1 MIKTR
6 LLIFICTLLA
16 VTGLRAQVTSDPSP
30 LQEDATDVTIYFHAD
45 QGNQGLKDQ
54 PASAQIYAHTGACLS
69 NGQTWVNAPT
79 WGDNSAK
86 YKLTYVSEN
95 LWKLYI
101 GDIRTY
107 YGITDPAVNVTRLAF
122 VFRNADNS
130 KEGKGPG
137 NSDIFLDLVDAGL
150 QIALESN
157 LTGTLITPET
167 STVTFKVG
175 ATKAA
180 DLTLSMN
187 GTQVAEAKG
196 QRQLTYDVVFTAPG
210 NYEMTAT
217 ATADGETVTTS
228 RVYCY
233 AEGSPE
239 APYPGGTP
247 KMGAVKN
254 ADGSVTFCLGAP
266 QKQSVIIVGSWDDYQ
281 VNNDRVMNYTD
292 VDGMRYFWITVNGL
306 ENDRQYG
313 YYYLVDGT
321 IKVGDPY
328 ARLVLD
334 PDNDKYISP
343 TVYPDLMPYPS
354 DFVQGV
360 ALAVYQGNINDY
372 DWQVKD
378 FKGVAPSDLII
389 YELLI
394 RDFTGT
400 EGKALG
406 DGTVRG
412 VIEKFDYLKSL
423 GVNAIELLPIN
434 EFNGNISWGYNPNF
448 YFAPDKAYGTPDDY
462 KELIDLCHQNGIA
475 VILDMV
481 FNQSDWQHPWYR
493 MYEVGSNP
501 FYNAT
506 APHAYSVLNDWN
518 QGYPLVEKQWVEMLK
533 FWLSE
538 YKVDG
543 FRFDLVKGLGNN
555 DSYPSSSDNNTN
567 KYNQS
572 RIDRMIR
579 LHAAMK
585 EVNPDAYFINEDL
598 ATAQEE
604 NAMAQDGQLNWANV
618 NDPGCQFA
626 MGYNSGSSLARMWA
640 TKDGGRLAGST
651 VAYLES
657 HDEQRL
663 AYKQDMW
670 GVDGVKGNNA
680 NSMKRLAGA
689 AAQMILVPGSH
700 MIWMFSEMGN
710 AQNTKDATGG
720 NNTSPKIVNWALL
733 DKPENKALMENYA
746 AMIKLRLQY
755 PELFST
761 TADYKCYVSNVGTT
775 TWPKGRWIST
785 SDASGEKELHAVIN
799 TNTDQNVTVELQ
811 FKKNDNAAYH
821 IEVKS
826 LDSNPSF
833 DAAAKTVTIG
843 PNDFV
848 VITSNNVS
856 GVDDILVDG
865 DYADAESMK
874 AYDCG
879 GAIRVTGAPAAIGVY
894 TMAGA
899 KVATLAPN
907 ADATLSVAPGLYI
920 VTSGAKSA
928 KVLVK

>member
-1 MIKTR
+1 MRK
-6 LLIFICTLLA
+6 TLLLA
-16 VTGLRAQVTSDPSP
+16 LFALLCLPLAMAQDSDAGFTLGFRSSRATNLVTADQRIRFTAT
-30 LQEDATDVTIYFHAD
+30 TDVEAAITIYIDGVQNCSATGTTLATEYMYFTTPGNHIAKAVATYGGKTLTKEIKVVFNSD
-45 QGNQGLKDQ
+45 SPQGTNP
-54 PASAQIYAHTGACLS
+54 PAEA
-69 NGQTWVNAPT
+69 
-79 WGDNSAK
+79 
-86 YKLTYVSEN
+86 
-95 LWKLYI
+95 
-101 GDIRTY
+101 
-107 YGITDPAVNVTRLAF
+107 YGVTRQGDSYMFQFA
-122 VFRNADNS
+122 A
-130 KEGKGPG
+130 
-137 NSDIFLDLVDAGL
+137 
-150 QIALESN
+150 
-157 LTGTLITPET
+157 PEK
-167 STVTFKVG
+167 S
-175 ATKAA
+175 
-180 DLTLSMN
+180 
-187 GTQVAEAKG
+187 
-196 QRQLTYDVVFTAPG
+196 
-210 NYEMTAT
+210 
-217 ATADGETVTTS
+217 
-228 RVYCY
+228 
-233 AEGSPE
+233 
-239 APYPGGTP
+239 
-247 KMGAVKN
+247 
-254 ADGSVTFCLGAP
+254 
-266 QKQSVIIVGSWDDYQ
+266 SVILLGSWDNYSYDA
-281 VNNDRVMNYTD
+281 DRIMNYTID
-292 VDGMRYFWITVNGL
+292 TAADGTQYKRFYTTVPASVTGTEFGYCYVVDGKTG
-306 ENDRQYG
+306 
-313 YYYLVDGT
+313 
-321 IKVGDPY
+321 VGDPW

-334 PDNDKYISP
+334 PGNDKYITSE
-343 TVYPDLMPYPS
+343 VYPDMPAYPTASLPSNTVVSWYS
-354 DFVQGV
+354 DN
-360 ALAVYQGNINDY
+360 LLDY
-372 DWQVKD
+372 NWQTTD
-378 FKGVAPSDLII
+378 FKPANKTDLVI
-389 YELLI
+389 YEMLF

-400 EGKALG
+400 EGAAKG
-406 DGTVRG
+406 NGTVRQA
-412 VIEKFDYLKSL
+412 IEKIPYLKSL
-423 GVNAIELLPIN
+423 NINAVELMPIN
-434 EFNGNISWGYNPNF
+434 EFNGNNSWGYNPNF
-448 YFAPDKAYGTPDDY
+448 YFAIDKAYGTPQDY
-462 KELIDLCHQNGIA
+462 KEFIDKCHAEGIA
-475 VILDMV
+475 VILDVV
-481 FNQSDWQHPWYR
+481 FNQCDWLHPWYK
-493 MYEVGSNP
+493 MYSAGSNP
-501 FYNAT
+501 FINAT